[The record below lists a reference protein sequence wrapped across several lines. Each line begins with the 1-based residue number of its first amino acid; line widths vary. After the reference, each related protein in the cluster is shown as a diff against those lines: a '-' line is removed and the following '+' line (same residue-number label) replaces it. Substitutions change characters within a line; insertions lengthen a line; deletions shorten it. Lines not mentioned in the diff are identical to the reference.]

1 MGQINFQIGIPRAGS
16 AARNAE
22 EEERIAPTVGRIA
35 LPRAGSAARSVEE
48 EKAVNGSETRPH
60 ASFSLRAQN
69 GVITRN
75 RPVTSTEFNPSG
87 VQTAPPEAPVPH
99 DAPTSP
105 SVSTSPL
112 ETGRGDVS
120 AQSPAGPLQ
129 LAASRF
135 QALVRSLFTS
145 SEASGKS

>member
-16 AARNAE
+16 AARHAE

-35 LPRAGSAARSVEE
+35 LPKAGSAARSVEE
-48 EKAVNGSETRPH
+48 EKAADGSGVRPH
-60 ASFSLRAQN
+60 AGFSLRAQN
-69 GVITRN
+69 GVVTRN
-75 RPVTSTEFNPSG
+75 RPVTSTEFNSSG
-87 VQTAPPEAPVPH
+87 VHTAPSEAPVLH
-99 DAPTSP
+99 DAPTSS
-105 SVSTSPL
+105 SVSTPPL
-112 ETGRGDVS
+112 EAGRGDVS
-120 AQSPAGPLQ
+120 AQSPARPLQ

>member
-1 MGQINFQIGIPRAGS
+1 MGQINFQIGIPRPGS

-22 EEERIAPTVGRIA
+22 EGEQIAPAEGRIA
-35 LPRAGSAARSVEE
+35 LPRAGSAARFAEQE
-48 EKAVNGSETRPH
+48 RAANGSGIRPH
-60 ASFSLRAQN
+60 AGFSLRAQN

-75 RPVTSTEFNPSG
+75 RPVTSSESNSSG
-87 VQTAPPEAPVPH
+87 VRTAPHETTAPH

-105 SVSTSPL
+105 SVSTSRL
-112 ETGRGDVS
+112 EAESGDVP